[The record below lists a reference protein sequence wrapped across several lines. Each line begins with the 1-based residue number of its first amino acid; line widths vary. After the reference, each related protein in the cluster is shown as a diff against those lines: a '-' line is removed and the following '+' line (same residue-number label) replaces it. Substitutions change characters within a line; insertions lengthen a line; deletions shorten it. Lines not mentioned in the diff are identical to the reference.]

1 MYTIVV
7 ISVVI
12 VIVVLVLS
20 VLTTSKAYQFKHT
33 VDPLDE
39 RLDGTDKMKNNQ
51 KQTNGKS

>member
-51 KQTNGKS
+51 KQANGKS